1 MFVKI
6 DSVYFSEYLYR
17 SLYPPQNKK

>member
-6 DSVYFSEYLYR
+6 DSVYFSEYFYR